1 MSNELERRIT
11 VNGFTFGLSDD
22 CYSCRG
28 DVYYD
33 DEHDEMAEPG
43 LMEAGDG
50 VQKIL
55 LEKGI
60 RSSVDYSEKGWVDVS
75 ILNG

>member
-1 MSNELERRIT
+1 MNKDLKKYII
-11 VNGFTFGLSDD
+11 VNGYTFELDDD

-43 LMEAGDG
+43 LMEASYKLED
-50 VQKIL
+50 IL
-55 LEKGI
+55 KEQGI
-60 RSSVDYSEKGWVDVS
+60 NSQSEYSEKGWVDVS
-75 ILNG
+75 ILN